1 MLPASELLAIS
12 RACPRNLA
20 RELARS
26 LCRWSKSVCQARSG
40 EVRVPKRADSL
51 MAACLSSL
59 GSSYEITWIVRS
71 LERALALGLIPAL
84 CLGLGAGAFLSIR
97 AQRRV
102 EE

>member
-40 EVRVPKRADSL
+40 EVRVPTLRPDIA
-51 MAACLSSL
+51 
-59 GSSYEITWIVRS
+59 
-71 LERALALGLIPAL
+71 
-84 CLGLGAGAFLSIR
+84 
-97 AQRRV
+97 RRRNSN
-102 EE
+102 